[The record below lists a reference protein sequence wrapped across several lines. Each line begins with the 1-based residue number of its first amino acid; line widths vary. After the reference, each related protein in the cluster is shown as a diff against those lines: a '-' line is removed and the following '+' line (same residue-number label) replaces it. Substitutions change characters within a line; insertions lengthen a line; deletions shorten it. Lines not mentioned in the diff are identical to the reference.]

1 MALCDFSL
9 CCCCSQHLKKRRAA
23 ANPEVVTG
31 GDQDEP
37 MQVLLR
43 LQISR
48 PGRRPLINSLQ
59 LAMAGALLN
68 VKTDSTDELMNW
80 TVDTVSVQSHATCCK
95 LT

>member
-1 MALCDFSL
+1 
-9 CCCCSQHLKKRRAA
+9 
-23 ANPEVVTG
+23 
-31 GDQDEP
+31 

-68 VKTDSTDELMNW
+68 VKTDSADELMNW
-80 TVDTVSVQSHATCCK
+80 TVDTVSGQSHAT
-95 LT
+95 LLLADLGLHNTHTPGPASL